1 MEENKNELIEIQN
14 ENKSIVENA
23 KSLQVESKEDYI
35 NATDFAKEIS
45 TAKKKVIE
53 YWKEPKKQADEA
65 HKAIT
70 RKEKEMLQ
78 PLNQCETILK
88 AKISDYVQEQER
100 LAREEEARLKA
111 EQEKLAMQ
119 QLEEADKLRKQGNEV
134 EAAVAEENAVSIS
147 QIDTKVDNNV
157 KVEGIS
163 FRKDYEIIIADPNKV
178 PAYFNGIELREIKTN
193 NIKKL
198 VKMTNNTIKIPRSF
212 S

>member
-1 MEENKNELIEIQN
+1 MEDNKTELVEIQN
-14 ENKSIVENA
+14 ENQNIVTTA
-23 KSLQVESKEDYI
+23 QGLQVTNKDEYI

-45 TAKKKVIE
+45 SAKKKVIE

-78 PLNQCETILK
+78 PLTQCETILK

-119 QLEEADKLRKQGNEV
+119 QLEEAEKLRKQGNEV
-134 EAAVAEENAVSIS
+134 EAAVAEENAVTIS

-157 KVEGIS
+157 KVDGIS
-163 FRKDYEIIIADPNKV
+163 FRKDYEIVIANPKEV

-198 VKMTNNTIKIPRSF
+198 IKMTNNTIKIPRSF